1 MINFP
6 IHRFTPQLIH
16 LRLYL
21 VQMLNDTFGLSESLA
36 EKLESQFGNS
46 SIETIETLDQETI
59 EDLLDWNAPEFL
71 YVFSTSSDTQHP
83 LLEALNEYDL
93 LSTNP
98 LLFKLPTLYTGIK
111 QVTFDRNGL
120 IIVSSY
126 MNQIYSLYQADGT
139 FLLGPC
145 HDLDLGANGQ
155 ILSRSSGEPIWERHV
170 FDDHGLTL
178 IKYSSHLTWE
188 DNFPYVSQRDCI
200 PQMFNTKEEYVEC
213 YPSLHPDNHDDV
225 VSLLEKNPNAWKVLK
240 EFYLNDKNLA
250 SLAVQSN
257 KLAFT
262 LLSNSLYNDRI
273 FVLDLLNELK
283 EPGYL
288 YSYLPSDLQKDKDII
303 MFCYKEWPDALF
315 HLGVIDDKEILRHVF
330 LNELNYGP
338 EKYLELAN
346 PAIRGDKRFLLELA
360 PYSVGLLNFL
370 PPELAADEAFVQQ
383 VKTHYEEAEK
393 ERSKQLLGDD
403 YSKLFR
409 SNLLD
414 EEQDDLPF

>member
-1 MINFP
+1 
-6 IHRFTPQLIH
+6 
-16 LRLYL
+16 
-21 VQMLNDTFGLSESLA
+21 
-36 EKLESQFGNS
+36 
-46 SIETIETLDQETI
+46 
-59 EDLLDWNAPEFL
+59 
-71 YVFSTSSDTQHP
+71 
-83 LLEALNEYDL
+83 
-93 LSTNP
+93 
-98 LLFKLPTLYTGIK
+98 
-111 QVTFDRNGL
+111 
-120 IIVSSY
+120 
-126 MNQIYSLYQADGT
+126 MNQIYSLYQSDGT

-170 FDDHGLTL
+170 FDDHELTL

-240 EFYLNDKNLA
+240 EFYRNDKNLA

-257 KLAFT
+257 KLVFT
-262 LLSNSLYNDRI
+262 LLSNSLQNDKS

-303 MFCYKEWPDALF
+303 MLCYKEWPDALF

-330 LNELNYGP
+330 QHELNYGP
-338 EKYLELAN
+338 EKYLELAT
-346 PAIRGDKRFLLELA
+346 PAIRGDKLFLLELA

-383 VKTHYEEAEK
+383 VKTHYEEEEK
-393 ERSKQLLGDD
+393 ERRKELWGDD
-403 YSKLFR
+403 FPKLFKDHE
-409 SNLLD
+409 LD
-414 EEQDDLPF
+414 ELPF